1 MARSLTLGML
11 ALCATALLAVATAT
25 GSTISREK
33 CRVF

>member
-1 MARSLTLGML
+1 VTRSSTLGLL